1 MEALNVKMDSVLD
14 IRAKE
19 LPSYDIRLSFTQWRV
34 NKTNRYIT
42 KDIRE
47 RKDMVIKK
55 ACWAAII
62 ANKIE
67 MRRQKLRCYRVVEIL
82 RNYTLYHMMRRWRR
96 QASFETALREKSKI
110 DGAYILIKRFK
121 NRLKA
126 LDKAVERLHTVKANQ
141 VEVSELRAATS
152 QERAQSVM
160 DDMKLLFDT
169 TTKEFEKKLQA
180 KIGEV
185 EKTYD
190 RIIE

>member
-1 MEALNVKMDSVLD
+1 
-14 IRAKE
+14 
-19 LPSYDIRLSFTQWRV
+19 
-34 NKTNRYIT
+34 
-42 KDIRE
+42 
-47 RKDMVIKK
+47 
-55 ACWAAII
+55 
-62 ANKIE
+62 

-82 RNYTLYHMMRRWRR
+82 RSYTLYHMMRRWRR
-96 QASFETALREKSKI
+96 QASFETAVREKSKI

-126 LDKAVERLHTVKANQ
+126 LDQAVERLHTLKANQ
-141 VEVSELRAATS
+141 VEVNELRAATS

-180 KIGEV
+180 KIAEV

-190 RIIE
+190 RIIEKQKSLFVGFEMKYSNKMNHRLKNVEQFMDSIAIEQARLAEETGTRKLNARFEASA